1 MASVSASSVVESL
14 CGQMFKCSLS
24 SSCTVFFFSPGAQSL
39 PISTGIKKKKGCSDQ
54 MLSWLTSRLVEC
66 LAALKTSALWFS

>member
-14 CGQMFKCSLS
+14 CGQMFKCGLL
-24 SSCTVFFFSPGAQSL
+24 SSCTVFFPGAQSL
-39 PISTGIKKKKGCSDQ
+39 PISTGMKEKKCSDQ